1 MNSVLTLSRAY
12 VRDPS
17 ILLIQN
23 LLSSVSIAERICGP
37 CLPPAF
43 FLIAQLPPSSTP
55 PSTSS
60 FSMST
65 PLQPVQELDTT
76 NPGDFVTDDDVL
88 EVEEV
93 EEVGPD
99 GMDVESDDDG
109 AEDGEEPTDDAET
122 MLDNGLDDSK
132 AEYVGHEDAVFAV
145 ALHPLDSLIAVSGG
159 GDDMGHIWRTDNGEE
174 LARLD
179 GHTDSVTSVG
189 FNFDG
194 EMVATGG
201 MDGKVRVWRRKGEGY
216 LNWEF
221 VIGLEGPEEVNVSLG
236 DELGGR
242 ES

>member
-1 MNSVLTLSRAY
+1 
-12 VRDPS
+12 
-17 ILLIQN
+17 
-23 LLSSVSIAERICGP
+23 
-37 CLPPAF
+37 
-43 FLIAQLPPSSTP
+43 
-55 PSTSS
+55 
-60 FSMST
+60 
-65 PLQPVQELDTT
+65 
-76 NPGDFVTDDDVL
+76 
-88 EVEEV
+88 
-93 EEVGPD
+93 
-99 GMDVESDDDG
+99 
-109 AEDGEEPTDDAET
+109 
-122 MLDNGLDDSK
+122 
-132 AEYVGHEDAVFAV
+132 
-145 ALHPLDSLIAVSGG
+145 
-159 GDDMGHIWRTDNGEE
+159 MGHIWRTDNGEE